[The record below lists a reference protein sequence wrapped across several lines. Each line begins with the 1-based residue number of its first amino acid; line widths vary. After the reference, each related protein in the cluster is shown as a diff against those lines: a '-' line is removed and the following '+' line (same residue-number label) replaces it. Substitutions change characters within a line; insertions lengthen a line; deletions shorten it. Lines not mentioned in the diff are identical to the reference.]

1 MTEGQTAARRQTL
14 IGDCA
19 AAFVLLSR
27 FPTGWHVFPAD
38 NPPNFTSAL
47 WAFPLVGL
55 VIGACGG
62 LIFLAA
68 TALSLPPLMAAALA
82 LLATM
87 LLSGGMHEDGLADMA
102 DGFGGGK
109 DVEARIRIMH
119 DSRIGSFGVMA
130 LILASLAR
138 VGLLMAAALH
148 ATGLTLVLLLALV
161 YAAARFL
168 PVLQLSIIPVSPHA
182 RLASLTGNGGVW
194 RAVTGLAVW
203 AVPLIIAFS
212 WQVAIPAA
220 ALSCLLAVIIARM
233 ALRRVAG
240 LTGDVMGA
248 TILLGEITI
257 LAGCL
262 MTWELLALPIPM
274 MAFMA
279 GMVGT

>member
-62 LIFLAA
+62 LTFLAA
-68 TALSLPPLMAAALA
+68 TALSLPPLVAAAFA
-82 LLATM
+82 LLTTV

-109 DVEARIRIMH
+109 DVVSRIRIMH
-119 DSRIGSFGVMA
+119 DSRIGSYGVMA
-130 LILASLAR
+130 LVLASLAR

-148 ATGLTLVLLLALV
+148 ATGLTFVLLLALV

-182 RLASLTGNGGVW
+182 LLASLTGNGGVW
-194 RAVTGLAVW
+194 RTVAGLAVW
-203 AVPLIIAFS
+203 AVPLIIAFG
-212 WQVAIPAA
+212 WQVAIPTA
-220 ALSCLLAVIIARM
+220 ALACLLAVIIARM
-233 ALRRVAG
+233 ALQKVAG

-257 LAGCL
+257 LVGYLIAL
-262 MTWELLALPIPM
+262 ELPALQIPM
-274 MAFMA
+274 WAFTA
-279 GMVGT
+279 GT

>member
-1 MTEGQTAARRQTL
+1 MTTEAKTGRQSLT
-14 IGDCA
+14 GDCA
-19 AAFVLLSR
+19 SAFFLLSR
-27 FPTGWHVFPAD
+27 IPVPWHRFRD
-38 NPPNFTSAL
+38 DEPPNIISSL

-55 VIGACGG
+55 VIGAAGG
-62 LIFLAA
+62 GVLAAGQAIALPPFAIAILGLATIIFL
-68 TALSLPPLMAAALA
+68 
-82 LLATM
+82 
-87 LLSGGMHEDGLADMA
+87 SGAMHEDGLADMA
-102 DGFGGGK
+102 DGFGGGR
-109 DVEARIRIMH
+109 DTEAKIRIMH
-119 DSRIGSFGVMA
+119 DSRIGSYGVMA

-148 ATGLTLVLLLALV
+148 ATGVTLVLLLALV

-182 RLASLTGNGGVW
+182 RLASLTDNGGVW
-194 RAVTGLAVW
+194 RAVTGLIVW
-203 AVPLIIAFS
+203 AVPLIIAFG
-212 WQVAIPAA
+212 WQVAISAV

-262 MTWELLALPIPM
+262 MAWELLALPIPM

>member
-1 MTEGQTAARRQTL
+1 MTKGQTAARRQSL

-27 FPTGWHVFPAD
+27 FPTGRHVFPAD

-62 LIFLAA
+62 LIFLVA
-68 TALSLPPLMAAALA
+68 TALSLPPLMAAVLA
-82 LLATM
+82 LLGTV

-109 DVEARIRIMH
+109 DVESRIRIMH
-119 DSRIGSFGVMA
+119 DSRIGSYGVMA
-130 LILASLAR
+130 LILANLAR
-138 VGLLMAAALH
+138 VGLLMATALH
-148 ATGLTLVLLLALV
+148 ATGLTFVLLLALV

-168 PVLQLSIIPVSPHA
+168 PVLQLSIIPVSAHA
-182 RLASLTGNGGVW
+182 RLASLTGNGGIW
-194 RAVTGLAVW
+194 RAFIGLAIW
-203 AVPLIIAFS
+203 AVPLIIAFG

-220 ALSCLLAVIIARM
+220 TLACLLAVIIARM
-233 ALRRVAG
+233 ALRKVAG

-262 MTWELLALPIPM
+262 MGLELLGLPITIKTFM
-274 MAFMA
+274 EGMA
-279 GMVGT
+279 GT